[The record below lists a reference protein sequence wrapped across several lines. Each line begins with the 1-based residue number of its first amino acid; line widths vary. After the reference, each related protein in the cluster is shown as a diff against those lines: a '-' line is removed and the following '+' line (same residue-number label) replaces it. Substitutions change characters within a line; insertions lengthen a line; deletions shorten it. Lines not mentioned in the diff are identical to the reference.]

1 MFRLAREKAEKLQS
15 QENEEKASI
24 MSAQIEKSRKRREGE
39 HYELGFLKL
48 RSARG
53 QLLIHGIAVS
63 GM

>member
-39 HYELGFLKL
+39 PHELAFLKVRRMSAAV
-48 RSARG
+48 RS
-53 QLLIHGIAVS
+53 LVS
-63 GM
+63 CMMNY